1 MNDVIQYERDF
12 VVQTKTRHQTPIVH
26 TTSIIAGSGSGSGSS
41 NEEKVA
47 ASRIHSRHSSMD
59 RAPLTVTRAKRSLMK
74 HVHDPVPENASA
86 SAMCDSESSLSAG
99 TLHCCSGFPVSP
111 DICGCMMVKTMDS
124 HQVNR
129 HPHSIAA
136 VTHMSQARP
145 TFIPCFRKNI
155 CYTHWHIQCLDRIL
169 KALGHLFLHL
179 FRTLTIVGVPTHNF
193 CFSVK
198 MALSLLCP
206 RLLGGGIKQ

>member
-59 RAPLTVTRAKRSLMK
+59 RAALTATRAKRSLMK

-99 TLHCCSGFPVSP
+99 TLHCIGFPVTP
-111 DICGCMMVKTMDS
+111 HICGCMMVKTMDS

-129 HPHSIAA
+129 HSIAA
-136 VTHMSQARP
+136 VTHMSQA
-145 TFIPCFRKNI
+145 
-155 CYTHWHIQCLDRIL
+155 
-169 KALGHLFLHL
+169 
-179 FRTLTIVGVPTHNF
+179 
-193 CFSVK
+193 
-198 MALSLLCP
+198 
-206 RLLGGGIKQ
+206 